1 MWIFDDDDDDDNEE
15 EVFSP
20 RFTECRQKEYDDD
33 DDDERKSFNVDLL
46 CRFPVEED
54 EKEKVP
60 IAEREDIKFGR
71 IDNIFFCLPKC
82 FGEFGRQPWE
92 MTGIAISPFHSN
104 CVKTEKKK

>member
-20 RFTECRQKEYDDD
+20 RFTECRQKEEYDDDDD

-82 FGEFGRQPWE
+82 FDEFGD
-92 MTGIAISPFHSN
+92 
-104 CVKTEKKK
+104 